1 MSLKNNVKK
10 LLKSCALNEHNFW
23 IILLS
28 ILVKTLY
35 KRLNLFMSDLF
46 LCFVCKYFVL
56 TRWVLSFIWIFSSIN
71 SGNEL
76 FKNLLG
82 CSWRRILDIN
92 FISSYMCNS
101 LTENN
106 LCLHRSS
113 SMLSNLLAEN
123 NKRKILLC
131 RHSNIWRSLLLA
143 TPCKK
148 KPRTVILVERKFCI
162 IGLVCVF
169 WKNFYTD
176 RLPLLMNSSD

>member
-1 MSLKNNVKK
+1 MFNKNANFTKKNAARFIPYQKRLTKNLLSIINESLKQCKK
-10 LLKSCALNEHNFW
+10 FAKSCALNEHNFW
-23 IILLS
+23 IILSS

-46 LCFVCKYFVL
+46 LYFVCKYFVL
-56 TRWVLSFIWIFSSIN
+56 TRWVFSFIWIFSSIN

-76 FKNLLG
+76 FNNLLG
-82 CSWRRILDIN
+82 CSWRRILDIS

-113 SMLSNLLAEN
+113 SMLWNLLAEN

-131 RHSNIWRSLLLA
+131 RHSNFWRSL
-143 TPCKK
+143 
-148 KPRTVILVERKFCI
+148 
-162 IGLVCVF
+162 
-169 WKNFYTD
+169 
-176 RLPLLMNSSD
+176 